1 MGIIGQFETAQEV
14 GRSHSLLA
22 SHLERGDAE
31 ETIGQ
36 SYAEA
41 LLFVCLNGADG
52 ELVRRKLA
60 NSCIDLD
67 YVTLL
72 AADELGP
79 GGRVGG

>member
-14 GRSHSLLA
+14 GRSHTLLA

-36 SYAEA
+36 GYAEV
-41 LLFVCLNGADG
+41 LLLVCQHSANG
-52 ELVRRKLA
+52 ELVGGKLA
-60 NSCIDLD
+60 YRSIDLD
-67 YVTLL
+67 YVALL
-72 AADELGP
+72 AADEFGP